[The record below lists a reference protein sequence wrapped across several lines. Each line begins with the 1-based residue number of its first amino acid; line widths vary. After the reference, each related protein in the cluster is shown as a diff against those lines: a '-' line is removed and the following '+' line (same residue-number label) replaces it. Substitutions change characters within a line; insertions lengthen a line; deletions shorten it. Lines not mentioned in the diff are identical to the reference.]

1 MARNAPSLDSFG
13 PGGFRVS
20 GVWRPGSLLI
30 LSDVA
35 SAWPVSRLEDATPD
49 SLYPVFAAG
58 AREVEFL
65 LLGTGAVNSLPPRP
79 LRDLLQKGGIGL
91 EYMDTAAAAR
101 LYNVLTAQG
110 RRLAC
115 ALIAM

>member
-1 MARNAPSLDSFG
+1 MARNAPSLDSYG

-30 LSDVA
+30 VSDVA
-35 SAWPVSRLEDATPD
+35 ASWPVSRLADATPD

-58 AREVEFL
+58 AREVELL
-65 LLGTGAVNSLPPRP
+65 LLGTGPVNGLPPRA

-91 EYMDTAAAAR
+91 EYMDTAAASR
-101 LYNVLTAQG
+101 TYNVLTAQG

>member
-1 MARNAPSLDSFG
+1 MARNAPSLDSYG

-30 LSDVA
+30 VSDVA
-35 SAWPVSRLEDATPD
+35 ASWPVSRLADASPD

-58 AREVEFL
+58 AREVELL
-65 LLGTGAVNSLPPRP
+65 LLGTGPANGLPPRA

-91 EYMDTAAAAR
+91 EYMDTAAASR
-101 LYNVLTAQG
+101 TYNVLTAQG

>member
-20 GVWRPGSLLI
+20 GVWRPGSVLI
-30 LSDVA
+30 VADVA
-35 SAWPVSRLEDATPD
+35 APWPVTRLADATPD
-49 SLYPVFAAG
+49 SLYPVFAAS
-58 AREVEFL
+58 AREVELL
-65 LLGTGAVNSLPPRP
+65 LLGTGPVNGLPPRA

-91 EYMDTAAAAR
+91 EFMDTAAASR
-101 LYNVLTAQG
+101 TYNVLTAQG

>member
-1 MARNAPSLDSFG
+1 MARDAPAIDSFG
-13 PGGFRVS
+13 PGGFRVA

-30 LSDVA
+30 VRDVA
-35 SAWPVSRLEDATPD
+35 SAWNVRTLAELTPD
-49 SLYPVFAAG
+49 SLFPVFDAG

-65 LLGTGAVNSLPPRP
+65 LLGTGAANGLPPRTV
-79 LRDLLQKGGIGL
+79 RTLLQRGGIGL

-101 LYNVLTAQG
+101 MYNVLTAEG

-115 ALIAM
+115 ALIAI